1 MRKVL
6 KANSF
11 TQEVHAKAIEIK
23 KIMLYGD
30 ASSNKLHLHYSLNI
44 LNKMSNAKSMQ
55 ISSWSPCSH

>member
-11 TQEVHAKAIEIK
+11 TQEIHAKAIEIK

-30 ASSNKLHLHYSLNI
+30 ASSNKLHLHYSVNI
-44 LNKMSNAKSMQ
+44 LN
-55 ISSWSPCSH
+55 